1 MKNSAIDSFFN
12 SASDPEV
19 GGKFRR
25 AILPEKNDFKSPKM
39 ATQGLP
45 TPMTLNKTSLVDP
58 LLSPL

>member
-19 GGKFRR
+19 GGKFQQ
-25 AILPEKNDFKSPKM
+25 AIVVEENDFKSYKM

-45 TPMTLNKTSLVDP
+45 TPMDL
-58 LLSPL
+58 